1 MKSTKIL
8 SVVVLL
14 VGAIGFLLY
23 WMMVKSDNQS
33 YIDAM
38 LNLTKILLYAGIALA
53 LIGWL
58 KDIFSSKKS
67 LTYTLISLGF
77 LFVVFLI
84 AYFKAD
90 KHPYKLGNMEYSAS
104 VSTWADT
111 GLWMFYI
118 LALIALG
125 LMFFSWIS
133 DFFKS
138 SE

>member
-1 MKSTKIL
+1 MKSTKFL
-8 SVVVLL
+8 SVAVLV

-23 WMMVKSDNQS
+23 WLMVKSDNQS

-38 LNLTKILLYAGIALA
+38 LNLTKILLLAGVALA
-53 LIGWL
+53 LIGWV
-58 KDIFSSKKS
+58 KDIFSSKES
-67 LTYTLISLGF
+67 LKRSIISLGF

-84 AYFKAD
+84 AYLKAD
-90 KHPYKLGNMEYSAS
+90 KHPYKLGNTEYSAS